1 MDGTLQSRQLNL
13 FVAVVDVVLEKSS
26 FLSLNIL
33 EPVST
38 HHPGDL
44 VVER

>member
-33 EPVST
+33 EPIST
-38 HHPGDL
+38 HYPSDL
-44 VVER
+44 VMER